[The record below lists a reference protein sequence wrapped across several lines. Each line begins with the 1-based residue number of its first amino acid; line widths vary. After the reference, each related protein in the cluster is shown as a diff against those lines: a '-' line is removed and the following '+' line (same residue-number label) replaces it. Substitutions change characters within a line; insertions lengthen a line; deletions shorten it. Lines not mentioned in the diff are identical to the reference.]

1 LIGFKEVVAQAW
13 NVDLG
18 HRIPIAAF
26 DLELRCTKHAL
37 KLWSKSHIGDIQKQL
52 GMANE
57 I

>member
-1 LIGFKEVVAQAW
+1 
-13 NVDLG
+13 VDLG

-26 DLELRCTKHAL
+26 DLELRTKHAL